1 MMVFF
6 TFSSANFAADF
17 FGIEAA
23 ATTPATSSDLNTG
36 EFIADLEN
44 HPYIWNHKL
53 ENHHKRAKDEIAA
66 MAARFET
73 TGK

>member
-1 MMVFF
+1 M
-6 TFSSANFAADF
+6 
-17 FGIEAA
+17 AA

-66 MAARFET
+66 MAARFKT